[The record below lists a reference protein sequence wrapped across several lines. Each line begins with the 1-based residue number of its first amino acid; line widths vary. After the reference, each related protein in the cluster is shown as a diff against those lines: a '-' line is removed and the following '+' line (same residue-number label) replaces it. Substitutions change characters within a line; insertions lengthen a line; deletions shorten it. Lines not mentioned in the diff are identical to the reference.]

1 MIYKYVCKYR
11 KKVVIN
17 KMNILKKIIICFFAL
32 LLTLLPLCSCSK
44 TPGKGGVSV
53 VTTIF
58 APYSFTRELAGEK
71 ADVTMLL
78 PTGADSHSY
87 DPTPK
92 DLLAVSKCDI
102 FIYVGGEADSW
113 VENII
118 AAAEN
123 PDMKIIKLLDHT
135 EGLICA
141 EHNHEHNHT
150 TGAEHEHGEYDEH
163 VWTSPRNAVLASE
176 AIAEALCEIDGENE
190 TFYKANLAAYKAE
203 LAALDA
209 EIKEIVENSTRKE
222 LVFGDRFPLIYFT
235 HAYGLSYHAAFPGCA
250 GNTEPSA
257 ATLAELITHV
267 NEEKIPAVFHISLST
282 GNIADAIC
290 DATGAKKLAFN
301 ACETLSRADFE
312 AGVTY
317 VELMR
322 ENAEALRIALG

>member
-1 MIYKYVCKYR
+1 
-11 KKVVIN
+11 
-17 KMNILKKIIICFFAL
+17 MNIIKKTILCFLVMAL
-32 LLTLLPLCSCSK
+32 AVLPLCSCG
-44 TPGKGGVSV
+44 TQGGEGGVSI

-58 APYSFTRELAGEK
+58 APYSFSRALAGEK
-71 ADVTMLL
+71 AEVTMLL

-92 DLLAVSKCDI
+92 DLLAVSECDI
-102 FIYVGGEADSW
+102 FIYVGGEADAW

-123 PDMKIIKLLDHT
+123 PDMKIIKLMEHT

-141 EHNHEHNHT
+141 EHNHDHSHVGDT
-150 TGAEHEHGEYDEH
+150 EHEHGEYDEH
-163 VWTSPRNAVLASE
+163 VWTSPRNAALASE
-176 AIAEALCEIDGENE
+176 AIAAALCEVDAENAD
-190 TFYKANLAAYKAE
+190 FYKANLLAYKAD
-203 LAALDA
+203 LLALDA
-209 EIKEIVENSTRKE
+209 EFKEIVANGARNE
-222 LVFGDRFPLIYFT
+222 LVFGDRFPLIYFAE
-235 HAYGLSYHAAFPGCA
+235 AYGLSYHAAFPGCA

-267 NEEKIPAVFHISLST
+267 KEEGFPAVFHISLST

-290 DATGAKKLAFN
+290 NETGAKKLAFN

-317 VELMR
+317 IDLMR
-322 ENAEALRIALG
+322 ENAEALKIALN

>member
-1 MIYKYVCKYR
+1 
-11 KKVVIN
+11 
-17 KMNILKKIIICFFAL
+17 MNIIKKTILCFLVLSLAV
-32 LLTLLPLCSCSK
+32 LPLCSCG
-44 TPGKGGVSV
+44 TRGGENGVSV

-58 APYSFTRELAGEK
+58 APYSFSRALAGEK
-71 ADVTMLL
+71 AEVTMLL
-78 PTGADSHSY
+78 PSGADSHSY

-92 DLLAVSKCDI
+92 DLLAVSECDI
-102 FIYVGGEADSW
+102 FIYVGGEADAW

-123 PDMKIIKLLDHT
+123 PDMKIIKLMEHT

-141 EHNHEHNHT
+141 EHNHDHSHIGE
-150 TGAEHEHGEYDEH
+150 EHEHGEYDEH
-163 VWTSPRNAVLASE
+163 VWTSPRNAALASE
-176 AIAEALCEIDGENE
+176 AITAALCEVDGENE
-190 TFYKANLAAYKAE
+190 AFYKENLDAYKAE
-203 LAALDA
+203 LSALDA
-209 EIKEIVENSTRKE
+209 EIKEIVAQGTRRE
-222 LVFGDRFPLIYFT
+222 VVFGDRFPLIYFT
-235 HAYGLSYHAAFPGCA
+235 EAYGLSYHAAFPGCA

-267 NEEKIPAVFHISLST
+267 EEERLPAVFHISLST

-290 DATGAKKLAFN
+290 NETGAKKLSFN

-322 ENAEALRIALG
+322 ENAEALRIAIG

>member
-1 MIYKYVCKYR
+1 
-11 KKVVIN
+11 
-17 KMNILKKIIICFFAL
+17 MNIIKKAILCFLAASVA
-32 LLTLLPLCSCSK
+32 LLPLCSC
-44 TPGKGGVSV
+44 GKPQGEADVSV

-58 APYSFTRELAGEK
+58 APYSFARALAGEK
-71 ADVTMLL
+71 AEVGMLL

-92 DLLAVSKCDI
+92 DLLAVSECDI
-102 FIYVGGEADSW
+102 FIYVGGEADAW

-123 PDMKIIKLLDHT
+123 PDMKIIKLMEHT

-141 EHNHEHNHT
+141 EHNHDHNHAPGT
-150 TGAEHEHGEYDEH
+150 EHEHGEYDEH
-163 VWTSPRNAVLASE
+163 VWTSPRNAALASE
-176 AIAEALCEIDGENE
+176 AIAAALCEVDGENE
-190 TFYKANLAAYKAE
+190 AFYKENLAAYKAE
-203 LAALDA
+203 LSALDA
-209 EIKEIVENSTRKE
+209 EFKQIVAGGARDE
-222 LVFGDRFPLIYFT
+222 LVFGDRFPLIYFAE
-235 HAYGLSYHAAFPGCA
+235 AYGLSYHAAFPGCA

-267 NEEKIPAVFHISLST
+267 EEEHLPAVFHISLST

-290 DATGAKKLAFN
+290 DATGAKKLTFN
-301 ACETLSRADFE
+301 ACETLSRADFA

-317 VELMR
+317 IELMR